1 MDIKVVKNRVEI
13 KFVTNL
19 EAYITGVDFSMMGN
33 TDDHDNVEYYKKLR
47 NLKQTELSSVFLKNW
62 NEFTSLFSIS
72 TQDGGKLDDFSFS
85 FIELKEND
93 NLNVPRLSTVF
104 FSVENAGMRPFTFKA
119 SKKLG
124 DIILRQEGVE
134 NGISQYLMSGE
145 ESVLISN
152 EKQEVKTSVDVFF
165 DYIVAGFYHI
175 LPKGLDHILFVLGL
189 LFLTPK
195 FLPLAMQISTF
206 TVAHTITLATSA
218 LGIFTISGRVVEPL
232 IALSIVYIA
241 YENIFK
247 TRLTRYRII
256 TIFVFGL
263 LHGLGFA
270 SVLKTFGL
278 PDNNFI
284 WALIGFN
291 LGVELGQ
298 ITLVLV
304 AFSILTPIFKTKKQ
318 FRIYVTIPGSLILG
332 IFGLWWVLERILL
345 T

>member
-1 MDIKVVKNRVEI
+1 
-13 KFVTNL
+13 
-19 EAYITGVDFSMMGN
+19 
-33 TDDHDNVEYYKKLR
+33 
-47 NLKQTELSSVFLKNW
+47 
-62 NEFTSLFSIS
+62 
-72 TQDGGKLDDFSFS
+72 
-85 FIELKEND
+85 
-93 NLNVPRLSTVF
+93 
-104 FSVENAGMRPFTFKA
+104 MRPFAFKA

-152 EKQEVKTSVDVFF
+152 EKREVKTLVDVFF
-165 DYIVAGFYHI
+165 DYILAGFYHI

-195 FLPLAMQISTF
+195 IFPLAMQISIF
-206 TVAHTITLATSA
+206 TLAHTVTLATST
-218 LGIFTISGRVVEPL
+218 LGIFTISSRVVEPL

-298 ITLVLV
+298 ITLVLG
-304 AFSILTPIFKTKKQ
+304 AFLILTAFFRTKKQ

>member
-1 MDIKVVKNRVEI
+1 
-13 KFVTNL
+13 
-19 EAYITGVDFSMMGN
+19 MMGN

-62 NEFTSLFSIS
+62 NEFTSLFTLSM
-72 TQDGGKLDDFSFS
+72 QDGGKLDNFSFS
-85 FIELKEND
+85 FIELEEID
-93 NLNVPRLSTVF
+93 NLDVPRLGTVYF
-104 FSVENAGMRPFTFKA
+104 FIETAGMRPFTFKA

-152 EKQEVKTSVDVFF
+152 EKREVKTLVDVFF
-165 DYIVAGFYHI
+165 DYILAGFYHI

-195 FLPLAMQISTF
+195 ILPLAMQISTF
-206 TVAHTITLATSA
+206 TIAHTITLATSA

-318 FRIYVTIPGSLILG
+318 FRIYVTIPGSMILG

-345 T
+345 A

>member
-1 MDIKVVKNRVEI
+1 
-13 KFVTNL
+13 
-19 EAYITGVDFSMMGN
+19 MMGN

-62 NEFTSLFSIS
+62 NEFTSLFILS

-85 FIELKEND
+85 FIELEEID
-93 NLNVPRLSTVF
+93 NLDVPRLGTVYF
-104 FSVENAGMRPFTFKA
+104 FVETAGMRPFTFKA

-124 DIILRQEGVE
+124 DIILRQKGVE

-152 EKQEVKTSVDVFF
+152 EKREVKTLVDVIF
-165 DYIVAGFYHI
+165 DYILAGFYHI

-195 FLPLAMQISTF
+195 ILPLAMQISTF

-218 LGIFTISGRVVEPL
+218 LGIFTISGSVVEPL

-298 ITLVLV
+298 ITLVMV
-304 AFSILTPIFKTKKQ
+304 AFPILTRIFKTKKQ
-318 FRIYVTIPGSLILG
+318 FRTYVTIPGSLILG